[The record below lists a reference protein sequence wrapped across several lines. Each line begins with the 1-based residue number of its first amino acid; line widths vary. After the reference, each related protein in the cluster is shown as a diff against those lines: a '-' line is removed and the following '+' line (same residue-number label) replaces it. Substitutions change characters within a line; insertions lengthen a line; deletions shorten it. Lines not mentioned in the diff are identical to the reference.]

1 MTSARRKAKDWP
13 YKRYS
18 EYERQMRK
26 VATEWFA
33 SKELEVQKKYSFILS
48 EWKDWPNNI
57 ILAEVSEGI
66 QQEQEKRV
74 SAGEGFPLHKYLHH
88 GLSSQA
94 MLFNLI
100 GPLVIRD
107 DIDTLQPL
115 FEAKGIQWPRGVT
128 TSRFEDE
135 DRTVFNEEYGHAT
148 SIDLALSGEAGSQPI
163 FIESKLVERKFGGC
177 SVFEQQGDCDGSNPA
192 GDFKQCYLFHIDRQ
206 YWQQMKQHGF
216 LDGPLGKGAICPL
229 ASYYQFFRE
238 VIYSVHKG
246 GYFVLL
252 HDERNPSFISK
263 TAGQPDRGTYTFL
276 TSLLPESLKDR
287 VKSVTIQEVFE
298 EIRKSSNHQD
308 WTDEFAAK
316 YGLDSSAQ

>member
-1 MTSARRKAKDWP
+1 
-13 YKRYS
+13 
-18 EYERQMRK
+18 MRK

-33 SKELEVQKKYSFILS
+33 SKGLEVQKKYSFILS
-48 EWKDWPNNI
+48 DWKYWPDNI
-57 ILAEVSEGI
+57 ILGEVSELI
-66 QQEQEKRV
+66 TQEQEDRV
-74 SAGEGFPLHKYLHH
+74 AAGKGFPLHKYLHH

-100 GPLVIRD
+100 GPLVVRD
-107 DIDTLQPL
+107 DIDTLRPL
-115 FEAKGIQWPRGVT
+115 FVAKGIQWPSGVT
-128 TSRFEDE
+128 TPRFEDE

-148 SIDLALSGEAGSQPI
+148 SIDLAILGEAGSKSI

-192 GDFKQCYLFHIDRQ
+192 DDFKQCYLFHIDRQ
-206 YWQQMKQHGF
+206 YWQQMEQHGF
-216 LDGPLGKGAICPL
+216 LDGPLGKSAICSL

-238 VIYSVHKG
+238 VIYAVHKDG
-246 GYFVLL
+246 FFVLL

-263 TAGQPDRGTYTFL
+263 APGQPDRGTFTFL
-276 TSLLPESLKDR
+276 TSLLPEALTNR

-298 EIRKSSNHQD
+298 EIRKSGKHQD

-316 YGLDSSAQ
+316 YGLDSGVQ